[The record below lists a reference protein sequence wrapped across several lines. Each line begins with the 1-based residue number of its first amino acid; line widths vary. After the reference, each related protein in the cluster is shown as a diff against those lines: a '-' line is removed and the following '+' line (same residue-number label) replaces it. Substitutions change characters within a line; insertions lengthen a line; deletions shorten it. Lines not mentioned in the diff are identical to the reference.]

1 LAKEEELDAALKEIR
16 GAALENELMRTNVK
30 PIPDGYHTATP
41 YLVIKDA
48 AKAIAFYK
56 KAFNAVET
64 VRMDGPSGKIM
75 HAEIRIGDS
84 PIMMTEECP
93 EMRGPQAMG
102 GSPVSLMLYVEDV
115 DAVVEQASAAGA
127 RILRPVKDQFYGDR
141 LGTVEDPF
149 GHTWHIATHI
159 EDLAPE
165 EIKRRGAEMCAKQQ
179 TADASA

>member
-1 LAKEEELDAALKEIR
+1 
-16 GAALENELMRTNVK
+16 MRTNVK
-30 PIPDGYHTATP
+30 SIPDGYHTATP
-41 YLVIKDA
+41 YLVLKDA
-48 AKAIAFYK
+48 AKAIGFYK

-64 VRMDGPSGKIM
+64 LRMNGPNGKIM

-115 DAVVEQASAAGA
+115 DAMVEQASAAGA
-127 RILRPVKDQFYGDR
+127 RLLRPVKDQFYGDR

-159 EDLAPE
+159 EDVAPE
-165 EIKRRGAEMCAKQQ
+165 EIQRRGAEICAKQQ
-179 TADASA
+179 TAAASA